1 MTGTTIPGGDHVARI
16 CPASRLDGN
25 AMPAVTAFMPRKK
38 KVEEQE
44 ERKAEKD
51 LSVNWLEFF
60 GAVPRVE
67 ALAMIRET
75 KRDLRI
81 GGNAKLAVLRVST
94 ALESVRE
101 AGGIELVA
109 FHARKVDDPSHSGL
123 SGYDV
128 EDESAQ
134 LAMAEALHAIVT
146 EADVYPVGSSGGAA
160 GLQSGV

>member
-1 MTGTTIPGGDHVARI
+1 
-16 CPASRLDGN
+16 
-25 AMPAVTAFMPRKK
+25 MPAVIAFMPRKK

-44 ERKAEKD
+44 EERVEND

-60 GAVPRVE
+60 RTVSRVQ
-67 ALAMIRET
+67 ALARICET

-101 AGGIELVA
+101 AGEIELVA
-109 FHARKVDDPSHSGL
+109 FHARKIDDPSHSGL

-128 EDESAQ
+128 EDEAAQ

-146 EADVYPVGSSGGAA
+146 EADVYPVGSSGGADSR
-160 GLQSGV
+160 QSGV

>member
-1 MTGTTIPGGDHVARI
+1 
-16 CPASRLDGN
+16 
-25 AMPAVTAFMPRKK
+25 MPAVTAFMPRKK
-38 KVEEQE
+38 RVGEQDE
-44 ERKAEKD
+44 KKFERD

-60 GAVPRVE
+60 GTVSRVQ

-75 KRDLRI
+75 KRDIRI

-101 AGGIELVA
+101 AVEIELVA
-109 FHARKVDDPSHSGL
+109 FHSRKPDDPSHSGL

-146 EADVYPVGSSGGAA
+146 EADVYPVGSSGVADSR
-160 GLQSGV
+160 QSGV

>member
-1 MTGTTIPGGDHVARI
+1 
-16 CPASRLDGN
+16 
-25 AMPAVTAFMPRKK
+25 MPAVIAFLPKKKK
-38 KVEEQE
+38 KVEDREDS
-44 ERKAEKD
+44 KVEKD

-60 GAVPRVE
+60 GLVSPIQ

-75 KRDLRI
+75 KGDYKI
-81 GGNAKLAVLRVST
+81 GRNAKLAVLRVST

-101 AGGIELVA
+101 EAEIELVA
-109 FHARKVDDPSHSGL
+109 LHAWKFEDPSHSGL

-128 EDESAQ
+128 EDESAR